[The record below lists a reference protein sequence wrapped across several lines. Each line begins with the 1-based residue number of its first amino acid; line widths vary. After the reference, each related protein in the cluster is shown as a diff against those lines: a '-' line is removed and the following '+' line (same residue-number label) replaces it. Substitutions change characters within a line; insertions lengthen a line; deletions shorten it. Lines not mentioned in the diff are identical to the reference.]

1 MKQTILSVKQSDL
14 LENLI
19 VKHGQIVTSGQ
30 IISQAEGNWDY
41 KQAKNLITKLVMNG
55 WLMRI
60 KRGLYAISDLSTR
73 GFLTLSPY
81 VVANLLVPDSYVSF
95 ESALQQYGMF
105 DQLTDKTISVSLKMY
120 KAVKLNST
128 VYSFV
133 KTKPDYFFGWQEV
146 NVDNKSV
153 RVATPEKALIDMV
166 NFHKSQYAIDLV
178 IEKLQEHK
186 NDLDIDRLND
196 YLSRFSLT
204 TVKIFGLIFDLVGIN
219 SDILYKL
226 VKTKHG
232 THWMLPGDS
241 KFNAK
246 WRLYYQ
252 AYFDK
257 YQSA

>member
-1 MKQTILSVKQSDL
+1 MKQTILSVRQSEL

-19 VKHGQIVTSGQ
+19 VKHGQIVTTGQ
-30 IISQAEGNWDY
+30 ILSQAEGSWDY
-41 KQAKNLITKLVMNG
+41 KQAKNLVTKLVKHG
-55 WLMRI
+55 WLIRI

-105 DQLTDKTISVSLKMY
+105 DQLTDKTISVALKMY

-128 VYSFV
+128 EYSFI
-133 KTKPDYFFGWQEV
+133 KTKPEFYFGWQEV
-146 NVDNKSV
+146 SIDNKSA

-186 NDLDIDRLND
+186 NDLDMAQLND
-196 YLSRFSLT
+196 YLNRFSLT
-204 TVKIFGLIFDLVGIN
+204 TVKIFGLIFDLIGIN
-219 SDILYKL
+219 SDELYEL

-232 THWMLPGDS
+232 THWMLSGDS

-246 WRLYYQ
+246 WRLYYR

>member
-1 MKQTILSVKQSDL
+1 MKQTILSVKQSEL

-30 IISQAEGNWDY
+30 IMSQAEGFWDY
-41 KQAKNLITKLVMNG
+41 KQTKNLVTKLVKNG
-55 WLMRI
+55 WLIRI

-128 VYSFV
+128 EYRFV
-133 KTKPDYFFGWQEV
+133 KTKPEYFFGWQEV
-146 NVDNKSV
+146 NVGNNSV

-166 NFHKSQYAIDLV
+166 NFHKNRYAIDLV

-186 NDLDIDRLND
+186 NDLDMIRFDE

-204 TVKIFGLIFDLVGIN
+204 TVKIFGLVFDLIGIN
-219 SDILYKL
+219 SDKLYEL
-226 VKTKHG
+226 AKTKHG

-252 AYFDK
+252 SYFDQ
-257 YQSA
+257 YRSA

>member
-1 MKQTILSVKQSDL
+1 MKQTILSVKQSEL

-19 VKHGQIVTSGQ
+19 VNHGQIVTSGQ

-41 KQAKNLITKLVMNG
+41 KQAKNLITKLVKNG

-128 VYSFV
+128 EYSFV

-146 NVDNKSV
+146 NVDNNNV

-186 NDLDIDRLND
+186 YDLDVDRLND
-196 YLSRFSLT
+196 YLSRLSLT
-204 TVKIFGLIFDLVGIN
+204 TVKIFGLIFDLIGIN
-219 SDILYKL
+219 SDKLYEL

-232 THWMLPGDS
+232 THWMLPEDS

-257 YQSA
+257 YQSV